1 MGEKACFGARAEQVD
16 FEPVH
21 RLDPGDQ
28 IVGEHLDGRHRAGL
42 EKRLEDHEGLCGI
55 VRVVAGLE
63 VAGDD
68 VVLGAVEERVD
79 VPEAGADLLAG
90 PQFAR
95 HAEGV
100 AEHHAG
106 QSAGDSV
113 FNRHVLCVRKWRW
126 ALAHARDGPQ
136 DFRSRIVAEVGLCV
150 TCRMRGIPLY
160 ECRFNHFRGIPHP
173 MRSVGWGWIAGR
185 ASARQFLPLNI
196 PLYDSIERPSPTE
209 TA

>member
-1 MGEKACFGARAEQVD
+1 MRMPAPFVSESLVYFSPGMGEKACLGTRAEQVD

-106 QSAGDSV
+106 QSAGYSV

-150 TCRMRGIPLY
+150 TCRMRGF
-160 ECRFNHFRGIPHP
+160 CCA
-173 MRSVGWGWIAGR
+173 SVVLKRLAYV
-185 ASARQFLPLNI
+185 
-196 PLYDSIERPSPTE
+196 YD
-209 TA
+209 

>member
-1 MGEKACFGARAEQVD
+1 MGEKACLGTRAEQVD

-79 VPEAGADLLAG
+79 VPGSGRGPSAG

-100 AEHHAG
+100 AG
-106 QSAGDSV
+106 TMP
-113 FNRHVLCVRKWRW
+113 
-126 ALAHARDGPQ
+126 ARAPAILFSIVMSCAFESGGGP
-136 DFRSRIVAEVGLCV
+136 SRTRATDRRIFGAEL
-150 TCRMRGIPLY
+150 
-160 ECRFNHFRGIPHP
+160 
-173 MRSVGWGWIAGR
+173 
-185 ASARQFLPLNI
+185 
-196 PLYDSIERPSPTE
+196 
-209 TA
+209 